1 MTDKK
6 ILSIRTE
13 GDFGADFFAPAEEL
27 RVAAVTPFT
36 TIDFPGKLSAVV
48 FVQGCPWRCGYCQ
61 NVWMQPRELA
71 EGHETWQRVTA
82 LLSKRRGLLDG
93 VVFSGYAGEGVNEAL
108 SDLLCGKANFG
119 GKLTET
125 FPLSLEDTYK
135 GGRTSD
141 GMTDLYDDGIFVGY
155 RYYDK
160 EKKEV
165 LFPFGFGL
173 SYAKFEYGDLRIEK
187 TGESDYDIVY
197 NVTNVSEAAGQEISQ
212 VYVKDVLAT
221 ARRPEKELKGFSK
234 DMIAPHETKTVRVHL
249 DISAFAYYNVSL
261 GKWYAE
267 NGAFEIF
274 VGGSSRNLPLKGKL
288 YLELPEDTQYSVR

>member
-1 MTDKK
+1 M
-6 ILSIRTE
+6 
-13 GDFGADFFAPAEEL
+13 
-27 RVAAVTPFT
+27 
-36 TIDFPGKLSAVV
+36 
-48 FVQGCPWRCGYCQ
+48 
-61 NVWMQPRELA
+61 
-71 EGHETWQRVTA
+71 
-82 LLSKRRGLLDG
+82 
-93 VVFSGYAGEGVNEAL
+93 
-108 SDLLCGKANFG
+108 
-119 GKLTET
+119 
-125 FPLSLEDTYK
+125 
-135 GGRTSD
+135 
-141 GMTDLYDDGIFVGY
+141 
-155 RYYDK
+155 
-160 EKKEV
+160 

-197 NVTNVSEAAGQEISQ
+197 NVTNVSEVAGKEISQ

-234 DMIAPHETKTVRVHL
+234 DLIAPHETKTVRVHL

-267 NGAFEIF
+267 NGVFEIF